1 MRASL
6 ECPAFKWLKQNEIHL
21 AYKRLSFRPMKWS
34 HVDPYFPKVLSK
46 WIFALC
52 FMVMCLQRWMH
63 VSPQMIK
70 SLLKPS
76 LQRPSTSGKT
86 WLHCSRSLLL
96 STVKNPDRCVWKH
109 KGEKWGGG
117 PDWLETLATEGQF
130 SSHSWEFIR
139 LPFCFLNS
147 KLGAAEGSYEE
158 TPMSIWKRN
167 FICIS

>member
-6 ECPAFKWLKQNEIHL
+6 ECAAFKWLKQNEIRL

-34 HVDPYFPKVLSK
+34 HVDPYFPKVLNK

-76 LQRPSTSGKT
+76 LERPSTSGKT
-86 WLHCSRSLLL
+86 RLHCSWSLLL
-96 STVKNPDRCVWKH
+96 STVKNPDRCVCKH
-109 KGEKWGGG
+109 KGEKLGWGT
-117 PDWLETLATEGQF
+117 TLARDLGNWGTVQLTQLGIYSASF
-130 SSHSWEFIR
+130 L
-139 LPFCFLNS
+139 LP
-147 KLGAAEGSYEE
+147 KLQTWSC
-158 TPMSIWKRN
+158 RR
-167 FICIS
+167 